1 MNTKPTVSKRFLIAT
16 LAVFGAL
23 GALGTLALALP
34 AAAEEMYLVNVDKN
48 GVILDGYDPV
58 AFFTDGKPVQGS
70 SADQTKYHGAIYHF
84 ASAEHRAMFDKE
96 PAKYEPQFGAFCAYA
111 VSVGRTAPID
121 VNTFSIVNGRLV
133 VQHNERAVKLW
144 TKDVQGNLMRA
155 DKYWPAVAKNGGKQI
170 KVDE

>member
-1 MNTKPTVSKRFLIAT
+1 MQRREFVSMAFGIAFLA
-16 LAVFGAL
+16 
-23 GALGTLALALP
+23 ALAAFAGSDARLIN
-34 AAAEEMYLVNVDKN
+34 LDKD

-58 AFFTDGKPVQGS
+58 AFFTDNKPVKGTGTY
-70 SADQTKYHGAIYHF
+70 QTSYNGAIYHF
-84 ASAEHRAMFDKE
+84 ASADHKALFDGA

-133 VQHNERAVKLW
+133 VQHNARAVGLW
-144 TKDVQGNLMRA
+144 NADVQKNLANA
-155 DKYWPAVAKNGGKQI
+155 DKYWPAVAANGGKQI

>member
-1 MNTKPTVSKRFLIAT
+1 MNPKSLVQKISTSLIAV
-16 LAVFGAL
+16 AAL
-23 GALGTLALALP
+23 TFVAGPALANHETSTD
-34 AAAEEMYLVNVDKN
+34 AARLVNVDKN

-58 AFFTDGKPVQGS
+58 AFFTDGKPVHGS
-70 SADQTKYHGAIYHF
+70 EAFQSRFDGAIYYF
-84 ASAEHRAMFDKE
+84 ASADHKALFDRE

-133 VQHNERAVKLW
+133 VQHNSKAVGLW
-144 TKDVQGNLMRA
+144 NKDVQGNLRNA
-155 DKYWPAVAKNGGKQI
+155 DKYWPAVVKNGGKQI

>member
-1 MNTKPTVSKRFLIAT
+1 MNRNRPVRCFSMPVVV
-16 LAVFGAL
+16 LAVVAC
-23 GALGTLALALP
+23 LAVP
-34 AAAEEMYLVNVDKN
+34 AGVHAEDVRLVNVDAN

-58 AFFTDGKPVQGS
+58 AFFTDGTPVQGS
-70 SADQTKYHGAIYHF
+70 AAHQTLYRGATYHF
-84 ASAEHRAMFDKE
+84 ASAEHKAMFDKE

-121 VNTFSIVNGRLV
+121 VSTFSIVNGRLV
-133 VQHNERAVKLW
+133 VQHNARAVSLW
-144 TKDVQGNLMRA
+144 TKDVQGNLKNA